1 MCENAVKTSPDP
13 KGDMLMSPHIR
24 RLNVLN
30 VVFVAVFA
38 ASAYFLAQSTSS
50 LRTYSADALKEHALP
65 LIGCVASLTYFFGF
79 FGVSIISSLM
89 EEDCSTEAAPKPKNF
104 KYTTPY
110 DVIVVGAGTAG
121 AALANTLGDQGR
133 KVLLVERDL
142 AVQDR
147 IVGELLQPGGLRALE
162 RMGWSCVGSEKHILR
177 MVTCARAT
185 QKGRHVHGPMR
196 HKKAGLTRTIN
207 HSPPQESFEFQRT
220 CSRGAKVSPRFET
233 KPSELSQRACRFSA
247 GAAPKGRSFHNGK
260 FVDGL
265 RRAALAHPN
274 VTVVEGTVTKLL
286 EDLQAPDRKVTRE
299 ALAPLTVVAD
309 GIWSGLRAKIADV
322 KGDVRKSSS
331 FAGLVVRHRPMEA
344 PVPHRHYGHVVL
356 ARPSPVLIYQIG
368 AEETR
373 VLVDVH
379 GPLPSQH
386 DGSLQK
392 YFKEEVAPQLPE
404 QFRGRFM
411 T

>member
-162 RMGWSCVGSEKHILR
+162 RMGLAECATAASADSVRVDGYTVILPADPAAGR
-177 MVTCARAT
+177 PEEEILLRYPDADPATLREQFGVVRTAAGGRAE
-185 QKGRHVHGPMR
+185 Q
-196 HKKAGLTRTIN
+196 
-207 HSPPQESFEFQRT
+207 
-220 CSRGAKVSPRFET
+220 
-233 KPSELSQRACRFSA
+233 A

-286 EDLQAPDRKVTRE
+286 EDLQAPDRVI
-299 ALAPLTVVAD
+299 
-309 GIWSGLRAKIADV
+309 G
-322 KGDVRKSSS
+322 VRYTATAA
-331 FAGLVVRHRPMEA
+331 AGAV
-344 PVPHRHYGHVVL
+344 
-356 ARPSPVLIYQIG
+356 G
-368 AEETR
+368 AE
-373 VLVDVH
+373 
-379 GPLPSQH
+379 
-386 DGSLQK
+386 GS
-392 YFKEEVAPQLPE
+392 
-404 QFRGRFM
+404 G
-411 T
+411 